1 MISGQGVSG
10 HFYIVNVAGSV
21 DLDGNNEWHVG
32 DWAVFLDEGGQPASW
47 QKIDNTSVLTG
58 SGTANTLAMWT
69 ATETLNNSLL
79 SQDAGAT
86 KVIVDGLLEIK
97 GDGTSQDGRI
107 KLNCWNNNHGVTIQS
122 PPHSA
127 AQSWTWILPQT
138 TGGAN
143 DVLTTDGNTPSQLS
157 WTTPTTGTVT
167 GTGTENYVTKW
178 SNGGTGIEDSTIFD
192 NGTNVGIGTTSPSAK
207 LDVNGEIK
215 SDKNANGIS
224 FSATG
229 GGSAFTAFDVFTN
242 TNGGLIRLYNS
253 TASNSK
259 Y

>member
-1 MISGQGVSG
+1 
-10 HFYIVNVAGSV
+10 
-21 DLDGNNEWHVG
+21 
-32 DWAVFLDEGGQPASW
+32 
-47 QKIDNTSVLTG
+47 
-58 SGTANTLAMWT
+58 MWT
-69 ATETLNNSLL
+69 ATETLNDSLI

-157 WTTPTTGTVT
+157 WTTPTAPVT
-167 GTGTENYVTKW
+167 GTGTQNYVTKW
-178 SNGGTGIEDSTIFD
+178 STGGTGIEDSTIFD
-192 NGTNVGIGTTSPSAK
+192 NGTNVGIGTTSPAEK
-207 LDVNGEIK
+207 LYVNSTSGDARIGLNAPTGSDTEIK
-215 SDKNANGIS
+215 FSNAGVVQYSIGHDD
-224 FSATG
+224 ATDNFVIG
-229 GGSAFTAFDVFTN
+229 TANVDTPKVQFQKQVT
-242 TNGGLIRLYNS
+242 LV
-253 TASNSK
+253 
-259 Y
+259 